1 MEYVQLMVK
10 YVLRK
15 AYGICPVD
23 GQVRT
28 QEGICPVGRPDV
40 SMNENENENRIN
52 CYTIYQV
59 N

>member
-1 MEYVQLMVK
+1 MKFHQRRL
-10 YVLRK
+10 
-15 AYGICPVD
+15 CPVD